1 MEKISR
7 RNFIGQNA
15 VGARGHDQEGKRV
28 AGQNFYEKLR
38 GFPAAE
44 KAKILAVQPED
55 AARGAAFSLNNHP
68 YRLCSVFDRD
78 SETLGQ

>member
-1 MEKISR
+1 MRLKKEETVVEKISR

-44 KAKILAVQPED
+44 KAKILAVQPEV
-55 AARGAAFSLNNHP
+55 AAPGAAFSLNNHFP
-68 YRLCSVFDRD
+68 TDYARY
-78 SETLGQ
+78 